1 MRTIHLLHR
10 TLSAAAALC
19 LCLAAAAQENIV
31 RVADFGAVPN
41 DGKNDLKQLRKA
53 FRKAEKTGA
62 TKIVFEAGTYDI
74 FHTDIEENDAL
85 VLSNLAGVTM
95 EGAVDGNGEP
105 ATTLLRHYEM
115 APDIKARNMLR
126 IYECENFTLKNMKFD
141 NSPRY
146 MTSGEVVFNDGKHVV
161 VRIFDGCTL
170 ADGTLLYCANLWDL
184 KTRNLKHT
192 GSVTFGGSV
201 GKKAAEYTTRLTDP
215 EGRRVLISSEDAA
228 SKIEVG
234 DGISWHFGWN
244 GTQVDFWKCDNMR
257 MENVHSYSAIGFHFQ
272 SSLCRNISGYK
283 VRIGR
288 EGDDL
293 NCGSRDAWKMWLC
306 MGTATMDDIYMD
318 GVRWDGQNVHGKFL
332 YFVEAEG
339 ASTATFSYNGMSV
352 ERIEPGDRIGMWK
365 DRETEQLMTVKKYEV
380 LPIEWGKPRL
390 VRVTFEEPLPDF
402 LCTSTPCNPYSHT
415 CRYTL
420 ENSEF
425 RNIAGCASILRND
438 NSVLRNCTFSHI
450 MYPAVFLGGD
460 LNNESVTGRNLLV
473 EDCVFEDCAW
483 ESRNGVKGAFAAA
496 VLPFKD
502 FPVPYIYDIRLEGNT
517 FRDCRTA
524 VSVKG
529 VKGIV
534 LKGNVFEDVEVPF
547 RYADCDGIE
556 SDVSTE
562 EQK

>member
-1 MRTIHLLHR
+1 MTKHYIKRIFSA
-10 TLSAAAALC
+10 LSALT
-19 LCLAAAAQENIV
+19 LCLAAAAQETIV
-31 RVADFGAVPN
+31 RVSDFGAVPN
-41 DGKNDLKQLRKA
+41 DGKNDLKQIRKA
-53 FRKAEKTGA
+53 LRKAEKTGA
-62 TKIVFEAGTYDI
+62 TKIVFDAGTYDI
-74 FHTDIEENDAL
+74 FHSDIEENDAL
-85 VLSNLAGVTM
+85 VLSHTPNVTM
-95 EGAVDGNGEP
+95 EGAVDADGEP
-105 ATTLLRHYEM
+105 ATMLLRHYEM
-115 APDIKARNMLR
+115 APDLKAKNLLR
-126 IYECENFTLKNMKFD
+126 IDECENFTLRNMKFD

-161 VRIFDGCTL
+161 VRIFDGCSL
-170 ADGTLLYCANLWDL
+170 VDGTRLYCANLWDM

-201 GKKAAEYTTRLTDP
+201 SKKAAEYTTRVTNWD
-215 EGRRVLISSEDAA
+215 ERKVLISSTDAA

-272 SSLCRNISGYK
+272 SSLCRNLSGYR

-306 MGTATMDDIYMD
+306 MGEATMNAIHMD

-332 YFVEAEG
+332 YFVDAEG
-339 ASTATFSYNGMSV
+339 PNTATFSYNGMSV
-352 ERIEPGDRIGMWK
+352 ERVEPGDKIGMWK
-365 DRETEQLMTVKKYEV
+365 DRENESLMTVKSYEV

-390 VRVTFEEPLPDF
+390 VRVSFEEPLPDF
-402 LCTSTPCNPYSHT
+402 LCASTPCNPYSHT
-415 CRYTL
+415 CHYTL
-420 ENSEF
+420 ENSTFE
-425 RNIAGCASILRND
+425 NIAGCASILRND
-438 NSVLRNCTFSHI
+438 DSTIRGCTFAHI

-460 LNNESVTGRNLLV
+460 LNNESVTGKNLLV
-473 EDCVFEDCAW
+473 EGCEFEDCAW

-502 FPVPYIYDIRLEGNT
+502 FPVPYIFDLRIVGNT
-517 FRDCRTA
+517 FRDCPTA
-524 VSVKG
+524 ISVKG

-534 LKGNVFEDVEVPF
+534 LKDNKFENVEVPF
-547 RYADCDGIE
+547 LHNDSDGIV
-556 SDVSTE
+556 SDIQNQSE
-562 EQK
+562 

>member
-1 MRTIHLLHR
+1 MTKHYIKRIFSA
-10 TLSAAAALC
+10 LSALT
-19 LCLAAAAQENIV
+19 LCLAAAAQETIV
-31 RVADFGAVPN
+31 RVSDFGAVPN
-41 DGKNDLKQLRKA
+41 DGKNDLKQIRKA
-53 FRKAEKTGA
+53 LRKAEKTGA
-62 TKIVFEAGTYDI
+62 TKIVFDAGTYDI
-74 FHTDIEENDAL
+74 FHSDIEENDAL
-85 VLSNLAGVTM
+85 VLRHTPNVTM
-95 EGAVDGNGEP
+95 EGAVDADGEP
-105 ATTLLRHYEM
+105 ATMLLRHYEM
-115 APDIKARNMLR
+115 APDLKAKNLLR
-126 IYECENFTLKNMKFD
+126 IDECENFTLRNMKFD

-161 VRIFDGCTL
+161 VRIFDGCSL
-170 ADGTLLYCANLWDL
+170 VDGTRLYCANLWDM

-201 GKKAAEYTTRLTDP
+201 SKKAAEYTTRVTNWD
-215 EGRRVLISSEDAA
+215 ERKVLISSTDAA

-272 SSLCRNISGYK
+272 SSLCRNLSGYR

-306 MGTATMDDIYMD
+306 MGEATMNAIHMD

-332 YFVEAEG
+332 YFVDAEG
-339 ASTATFSYNGMSV
+339 PNTATFSYNGMSV
-352 ERIEPGDRIGMWK
+352 ERVEPGDKIGMWK
-365 DRETEQLMTVKKYEV
+365 DRENESLMTVKSYEV

-390 VRVTFEEPLPDF
+390 VRVSFEEPLPDF
-402 LCTSTPCNPYSHT
+402 LCASTPCNPYSHT
-415 CRYTL
+415 CHYTL
-420 ENSEF
+420 ENSTFE
-425 RNIAGCASILRND
+425 NIAGCASILRND
-438 NSVLRNCTFSHI
+438 DSTIRGCTFVHI

-460 LNNESVTGRNLLV
+460 LNNESVTGKNLLV
-473 EDCVFEDCAW
+473 EGCEFEDCAW

-502 FPVPYIYDIRLEGNT
+502 FPVPYIFDLRIVGNT
-517 FRDCRTA
+517 FRDCPTA
-524 VSVKG
+524 ISVKG

-534 LKGNVFEDVEVPF
+534 LKDNKFENVEVPF
-547 RYADCDGIE
+547 LHNDSDGIV
-556 SDVSTE
+556 SDIQNQSE
-562 EQK
+562 

>member
-1 MRTIHLLHR
+1 MTKHHIKRIFSA
-10 TLSAAAALC
+10 LSALT
-19 LCLAAAAQENIV
+19 LCLAAAAQETIV
-31 RVADFGAVPN
+31 RVSDFGAVPN
-41 DGKNDLKQLRKA
+41 DGKNDLKQIRKA
-53 FRKAEKTGA
+53 LRKAEKIGA
-62 TKIVFEAGTYDI
+62 TKIVFDAGTYDI
-74 FHTDIEENDAL
+74 FHSDIEENDAL
-85 VLSNLAGVTM
+85 VLSHIPNVTM
-95 EGAVDGNGEP
+95 EGAVDADGEP
-105 ATTLLRHYEM
+105 ATMLLRHYEM
-115 APDIKARNMLR
+115 APDLKAKNLLR
-126 IYECENFTLKNMKFD
+126 IDECENFTLRNMKFD

-161 VRIFDGCTL
+161 VRIFDGCSL
-170 ADGTLLYCANLWDL
+170 VDGTRLYCANLWDM

-201 GKKAAEYTTRLTDP
+201 SKKAAEYTTRVTNWD
-215 EGRRVLISSEDAA
+215 ERKVLISSTDAA

-272 SSLCRNISGYK
+272 SSLCRNLSGYR

-306 MGTATMDDIYMD
+306 MGEATMNAIHMD

-332 YFVEAEG
+332 YFVDAEG
-339 ASTATFSYNGMSV
+339 SNTATFSYNGMSV
-352 ERIEPGDRIGMWK
+352 ERVEPGDKIGMWK
-365 DRETEQLMTVKKYEV
+365 DRENESLMTVKSYEV

-390 VRVTFEEPLPDF
+390 VRVSFEEPLPDF
-402 LCTSTPCNPYSHT
+402 LCASTPCNPYSHT
-415 CRYTL
+415 CHYTL
-420 ENSEF
+420 ENSTFE
-425 RNIAGCASILRND
+425 NIAGCASILRND
-438 NSVLRNCTFSHI
+438 DSTIRGCTFVHI

-460 LNNESVTGRNLLV
+460 LNNESVTGKNLLV
-473 EDCVFEDCAW
+473 EGCEFEDCAW

-502 FPVPYIYDIRLEGNT
+502 FPVPYIFDLRIVGNT
-517 FRDCRTA
+517 FRDCPTA
-524 VSVKG
+524 ISVKG

-534 LKGNVFEDVEVPF
+534 LKDNKFENVEVPF
-547 RYADCDGIE
+547 LHNDSDGIV
-556 SDVSTE
+556 SDIQNQSE
-562 EQK
+562 

>member
-1 MRTIHLLHR
+1 MTKHYIKRIFSA
-10 TLSAAAALC
+10 LSALT
-19 LCLAAAAQENIV
+19 LCLAAAAQETIV
-31 RVADFGAVPN
+31 RVSDFGAVPN
-41 DGKNDLKQLRKA
+41 DGKNDLKQIRKA
-53 FRKAEKTGA
+53 LRKAEKTGA
-62 TKIVFEAGTYDI
+62 TKIVFDAGTYDI
-74 FHTDIEENDAL
+74 FHSDIEENDAL
-85 VLSNLAGVTM
+85 VLSHTQNVTM
-95 EGAVDGNGEP
+95 EGAVDADGEP
-105 ATTLLRHYEM
+105 ATMLLRHYEM
-115 APDIKARNMLR
+115 APDLKAKNLLR
-126 IYECENFTLKNMKFD
+126 IDECENFTLRNMKFD

-161 VRIFDGCTL
+161 VRIFDGCSL
-170 ADGTLLYCANLWDL
+170 VDGTRLYCANLWDM

-201 GKKAAEYTTRLTDP
+201 SKKAAEYTTRVTNWD
-215 EGRRVLISSEDAA
+215 ERKVLISSTDAA

-272 SSLCRNISGYK
+272 SSLCRNLSGYR

-306 MGTATMDDIYMD
+306 MGEATMNAIHMD

-332 YFVEAEG
+332 YFVDAEG
-339 ASTATFSYNGMSV
+339 PNTATFSYNGMSV
-352 ERIEPGDRIGMWK
+352 ERVEPGDRIGMWK
-365 DRETEQLMTVKKYEV
+365 DRENESLMTVKSYEV

-390 VRVTFEEPLPDF
+390 VRVSFEEPLPDF
-402 LCTSTPCNPYSHT
+402 LCASTPCNPYSHT
-415 CRYTL
+415 CHYTL
-420 ENSEF
+420 ENSTFE
-425 RNIAGCASILRND
+425 NIAGCASILRND
-438 NSVLRNCTFSHI
+438 DSTIRGCTFVHI

-460 LNNESVTGRNLLV
+460 LNNESVTGKNLLV
-473 EDCVFEDCAW
+473 EGCEFEDCAW

-502 FPVPYIYDIRLEGNT
+502 FPVPYIFDLRIVGNT
-517 FRDCRTA
+517 FRDCPTA
-524 VSVKG
+524 ISVKG

-534 LKGNVFEDVEVPF
+534 LKDNKFENVEVPF
-547 RYADCDGIE
+547 LHNDSDGIV
-556 SDVSTE
+556 SDIQNQSE
-562 EQK
+562 

>member
-1 MRTIHLLHR
+1 MTKHYIKRIFSA
-10 TLSAAAALC
+10 LSALT
-19 LCLAAAAQENIV
+19 LCLAAAAQETIV
-31 RVADFGAVPN
+31 RVSDFGAVPN
-41 DGKNDLKQLRKA
+41 DGKNDLKQIRKA
-53 FRKAEKTGA
+53 LRKAEKTGA
-62 TKIVFEAGTYDI
+62 TKIVFDAGTYDI
-74 FHTDIEENDAL
+74 FHSDIEENDAL
-85 VLSNLAGVTM
+85 VLSHTPNVTM
-95 EGAVDGNGEP
+95 EGAVDADGEP
-105 ATTLLRHYEM
+105 ATMLLRHYEM
-115 APDIKARNMLR
+115 APDLKAKNLLR
-126 IYECENFTLKNMKFD
+126 IDECENFTLRNMKFD

-161 VRIFDGCTL
+161 VRIFDGCSL
-170 ADGTLLYCANLWDL
+170 VDGTRLYCANLWDM

-201 GKKAAEYTTRLTDP
+201 SKKAAEYTTRVTNWD
-215 EGRRVLISSEDAA
+215 ERKVLISSTDAA

-272 SSLCRNISGYK
+272 SSLCRNLSGYR

-306 MGTATMDDIYMD
+306 MGEATMNAIHMD

-332 YFVEAEG
+332 YFVDAEG
-339 ASTATFSYNGMSV
+339 PNTATFSYNGMSV
-352 ERIEPGDRIGMWK
+352 ERVEPGDKIGMWK
-365 DRETEQLMTVKKYEV
+365 DRENESLMTVKSYEV

-390 VRVTFEEPLPDF
+390 VRVSFEEPLPDF
-402 LCTSTPCNPYSHT
+402 LCASTPCNPYSHT
-415 CRYTL
+415 CHYTL
-420 ENSEF
+420 ENSTFE
-425 RNIAGCASILRND
+425 NIAGCASILRND
-438 NSVLRNCTFSHI
+438 DSTIRGCTFVHV

-460 LNNESVTGRNLLV
+460 LNNESVTGKNLLV
-473 EDCVFEDCAW
+473 EGCEFEDCAW

-502 FPVPYIYDIRLEGNT
+502 FPVPYIFDLRIVGNT
-517 FRDCRTA
+517 FRDCPTA
-524 VSVKG
+524 ISVKG

-534 LKGNVFEDVEVPF
+534 LKDNKFENVEVPF
-547 RYADCDGIE
+547 LHNDSDGIV
-556 SDVSTE
+556 SDIQNQSE
-562 EQK
+562 

>member
-1 MRTIHLLHR
+1 MTKHYIKRIFSA
-10 TLSAAAALC
+10 LSALT
-19 LCLAAAAQENIV
+19 LCLAAAAQETIV
-31 RVADFGAVPN
+31 RVSDFGAVPN
-41 DGKNDLKQLRKA
+41 DGKNDLKQIRKA
-53 FRKAEKTGA
+53 LRKAEKTGA
-62 TKIVFEAGTYDI
+62 TKIVFDAGTYDI
-74 FHTDIEENDAL
+74 FHSDIEENDAL
-85 VLSNLAGVTM
+85 VLSHTPNVTM
-95 EGAVDGNGEP
+95 EGAVDADGEP
-105 ATTLLRHYEM
+105 ATMLLRHYEM
-115 APDIKARNMLR
+115 APDLKAKNLLR
-126 IYECENFTLKNMKFD
+126 IDECENFTLRNMKFD

-161 VRIFDGCTL
+161 VRIFDGCSL
-170 ADGTLLYCANLWDL
+170 VDGTRLYCANLWDM

-201 GKKAAEYTTRLTDP
+201 SKKAAEYTTRVTNWD
-215 EGRRVLISSEDAA
+215 ERKVLISSTDAA

-272 SSLCRNISGYK
+272 SSLCRNLSGYR

-306 MGTATMDDIYMD
+306 MGEATMNAIHMD

-332 YFVEAEG
+332 YFVDAEG
-339 ASTATFSYNGMSV
+339 PNTATFSYNGMSV
-352 ERIEPGDRIGMWK
+352 ERVEPGDKIGMWK
-365 DRETEQLMTVKKYEV
+365 DRENESLMTVKSYEV

-390 VRVTFEEPLPDF
+390 VRVSFEEPLPDF
-402 LCTSTPCNPYSHT
+402 LCASTPCNPYSHP
-415 CRYTL
+415 CHYTL
-420 ENSEF
+420 ENSTFE
-425 RNIAGCASILRND
+425 NIAGCASILRND
-438 NSVLRNCTFSHI
+438 DSTIRGCTFVHI

-460 LNNESVTGRNLLV
+460 LNNESVTGKNLLV
-473 EDCVFEDCAW
+473 EGCEFEDCAW

-502 FPVPYIYDIRLEGNT
+502 FPVPYIFDLRIVGNT
-517 FRDCRTA
+517 FRDCPTA
-524 VSVKG
+524 ISVKG

-534 LKGNVFEDVEVPF
+534 LKDNKFENVEVPF
-547 RYADCDGIE
+547 LHNDSDGIV
-556 SDVSTE
+556 SDIQNQSE
-562 EQK
+562 

>member
-1 MRTIHLLHR
+1 MTKHYIKRIFSA
-10 TLSAAAALC
+10 LSALT
-19 LCLAAAAQENIV
+19 LCLAAAAQETIV
-31 RVADFGAVPN
+31 RVSDFGAVPN
-41 DGKNDLKQLRKA
+41 DGKNDLKQIRKA
-53 FRKAEKTGA
+53 LRKAEKTGA
-62 TKIVFEAGTYDI
+62 TKIVFDAGTYDI
-74 FHTDIEENDAL
+74 FHSDIEENDAL
-85 VLSNLAGVTM
+85 VLSHTPNVTM
-95 EGAVDGNGEP
+95 EGAVDADGEP
-105 ATTLLRHYEM
+105 ATMLLRHYEM
-115 APDIKARNMLR
+115 APDLKAKNLLR
-126 IYECENFTLKNMKFD
+126 IDECENFTLRNMKFD

-161 VRIFDGCTL
+161 VRIFDGCSL
-170 ADGTLLYCANLWDL
+170 VDGTRLYCANLWDM

-201 GKKAAEYTTRLTDP
+201 SKKAAEYTTRVTNWD
-215 EGRRVLISSEDAA
+215 ERKVLISSTDAA

-272 SSLCRNISGYK
+272 SSLCRNLSGYR

-306 MGTATMDDIYMD
+306 MGEATMNAIHMD

-332 YFVEAEG
+332 YFVDAEG
-339 ASTATFSYNGMSV
+339 PNTATFSYNGMSV
-352 ERIEPGDRIGMWK
+352 ERVEPGDKIGMWK
-365 DRETEQLMTVKKYEV
+365 DRENESLMTVKSYEV

-390 VRVTFEEPLPDF
+390 VRVSFEEPLPDF
-402 LCTSTPCNPYSHT
+402 LCASTPCNPYSHT
-415 CRYTL
+415 CHYTL
-420 ENSEF
+420 ENSTFE
-425 RNIAGCASILRND
+425 NIAGCASILRND
-438 NSVLRNCTFSHI
+438 DSTIRGCTFVHI

-460 LNNESVTGRNLLV
+460 LNNESVTGKNLLV
-473 EDCVFEDCAW
+473 EGCEFEDCAW

-502 FPVPYIYDIRLEGNT
+502 FPVPYIFDLRIVGNT
-517 FRDCRTA
+517 FRDCPTA
-524 VSVKG
+524 ISVKG

-534 LKGNVFEDVEVPF
+534 LKDNKFENVEVPF
-547 RYADCDGIE
+547 LHNDSDGIV
-556 SDVSTE
+556 SDIQNQSE
-562 EQK
+562 

>member
-1 MRTIHLLHR
+1 MTKHHIKRIFSA
-10 TLSAAAALC
+10 LSVLT
-19 LCLAAAAQENIV
+19 LCLAAAAQETIV
-31 RVADFGAVPN
+31 RVSDFGAVPN
-41 DGKNDLKQLRKA
+41 DGKNDLKQIRKA
-53 FRKAEKTGA
+53 LRKAEKIGA
-62 TKIVFEAGTYDI
+62 TKIVFDAGTYDI
-74 FHTDIEENDAL
+74 FHSDIEENDAL
-85 VLSNLAGVTM
+85 VLSHTPNVTM
-95 EGAVDGNGEP
+95 EGAVDADGEP
-105 ATTLLRHYEM
+105 ATMLLRHYEM
-115 APDIKARNMLR
+115 APDLKAKNLLR
-126 IYECENFTLKNMKFD
+126 IDECENFTLRNMKFD

-161 VRIFDGCTL
+161 VRIFDGCSL
-170 ADGTLLYCANLWDL
+170 VDGTRLYCANLWDM

-201 GKKAAEYTTRLTDP
+201 SKKAAEYTTRVTNWD
-215 EGRRVLISSEDAA
+215 ERKVLISSTDAA

-272 SSLCRNISGYK
+272 SSLCRNLSGYR

-306 MGTATMDDIYMD
+306 MGEATMNAIHMD

-332 YFVEAEG
+332 YFVDAEG
-339 ASTATFSYNGMSV
+339 PNTATFSYNGMSV
-352 ERIEPGDRIGMWK
+352 ERVEPGDKIGMWK
-365 DRETEQLMTVKKYEV
+365 DRENESLMTVKSYEV

-390 VRVTFEEPLPDF
+390 VRVSFEEPLPDF
-402 LCTSTPCNPYSHT
+402 LCASTPCNPYSHT
-415 CRYTL
+415 CHYTL
-420 ENSEF
+420 ENSTFE
-425 RNIAGCASILRND
+425 NIAGCASILRND
-438 NSVLRNCTFSHI
+438 DSTIRGCTFVHI

-460 LNNESVTGRNLLV
+460 LNNESVTGKNLLV
-473 EDCVFEDCAW
+473 EGCEFEDCAW

-502 FPVPYIYDIRLEGNT
+502 FPVPYIFDLRIVGNT
-517 FRDCRTA
+517 FRDCPTA
-524 VSVKG
+524 ISVKG

-534 LKGNVFEDVEVPF
+534 LKDNKFENVEVPF
-547 RYADCDGIE
+547 LHNDSDGIV
-556 SDVSTE
+556 SDIQNQSE
-562 EQK
+562 